1 LVGGPIGTVVA
12 LVSRPCL
19 QFRYHWYTN
28 TNGMRRTRAEQQQRT
43 REGVLSAADRL
54 FVERGFHAT
63 SVDQIAQ
70 AAGYTKGAVYSNFA
84 AKEDLFFAVYERRM
98 ERAVRELERTLA
110 AAPDPADWIESVIA
124 DTSRRRGRDDR
135 WLSTFFEFWAHVV
148 RRPALR
154 KRFATIHARL
164 EGPFVAAL
172 ERHADDHQ
180 AQPVL
185 DLRQVHLAMT
195 AMTLGLTLERLVRPQ
210 VVDGDIATR
219 IARLVLDHLVRG
231 ADDAGANGATG
242 RRRTGAA
249 PRPRAGRA

>member
-1 LVGGPIGTVVA
+1 
-12 LVSRPCL
+12 
-19 QFRYHWYTN
+19 
-28 TNGMRRTRAEQQQRT
+28 MRTTRAEQQQRT
-43 REGVLSAADRL
+43 REAVLSAADRL

-98 ERAVRELERTLA
+98 ERAVLELERTLA
-110 AAPDPADWIESVIA
+110 ASPDPAGWIESVIA
-124 DTSRRRGRDDR
+124 DTGRRRGRDDR

-164 EGPFVAAL
+164 EGPFVDAL
-172 ERHADDHQ
+172 ERHAEDHG
-180 AQPVL
+180 AQPAS
-185 DLRQVHLAMT
+185 DPRQVHLAMT

-219 IARLVLDHLVRG
+219 IARLVLDHLVKG
-231 ADDAGANGATG
+231 ADDEGADGATG

>member
-1 LVGGPIGTVVA
+1 
-12 LVSRPCL
+12 
-19 QFRYHWYTN
+19 
-28 TNGMRRTRAEQQQRT
+28 MRRTRAEQQQCT

>member
-1 LVGGPIGTVVA
+1 
-12 LVSRPCL
+12 
-19 QFRYHWYTN
+19 
-28 TNGMRRTRAEQQQRT
+28 MRRTRAEQRHHT

-63 SVDQIAQ
+63 TVDQIAQ

-154 KRFATIHARL
+154 ERFATIHARL

-172 ERHADDHQ
+172 ERHADDHR
-180 AQPVL
+180 AQPAL
-185 DLRQVHLAMT
+185 DPRQVHLAMT

-210 VVDGDIATR
+210 VVDADIATR

-231 ADDAGANGATG
+231 ADDAGEDGATD
-242 RRRTGAA
+242 RHRTGAA

>member
-1 LVGGPIGTVVA
+1 
-12 LVSRPCL
+12 
-19 QFRYHWYTN
+19 
-28 TNGMRRTRAEQQQRT
+28 MTRAEQQQRT
-43 REGVLSAADRL
+43 REEVLAAADRL

-98 ERAVRELERTLA
+98 ERAVVELERTLA
-110 AAPDPADWIESVIA
+110 AAPDPAGWIESVIA

-154 KRFATIHARL
+154 KRFAAIHARL

-172 ERHADDHQ
+172 ERHADDHGT
-180 AQPVL
+180 QPAI
-185 DLRQVHLAMT
+185 DPRQVHLAMT

-210 VVDGDIATR
+210 VVDGDIAAR
-219 IARLVLDHLVRG
+219 IARLVLDHLVKG
-231 ADDAGANGATG
+231 ADDVGTDGADGG
-242 RRRTGAA
+242 RRTGAA

>member
-1 LVGGPIGTVVA
+1 
-12 LVSRPCL
+12 
-19 QFRYHWYTN
+19 
-28 TNGMRRTRAEQQQRT
+28 MRRTRAEQRHHT

-63 SVDQIAQ
+63 TVDQIAQ

-98 ERAVRELERTLA
+98 ERAVLELERTLA

-231 ADDAGANGATG
+231 ADDAGANGATD

>member
-1 LVGGPIGTVVA
+1 
-12 LVSRPCL
+12 
-19 QFRYHWYTN
+19 
-28 TNGMRRTRAEQQQRT
+28 MRRTRAEQQQRT

>member
-1 LVGGPIGTVVA
+1 
-12 LVSRPCL
+12 
-19 QFRYHWYTN
+19 
-28 TNGMRRTRAEQQQRT
+28 MTRAEQQQRT
-43 REGVLSAADRL
+43 REEVLAAADRL

-98 ERAVRELERTLA
+98 ERAVVELERTLA
-110 AAPDPADWIESVIA
+110 AAPDPAGWIESVIA

-154 KRFATIHARL
+154 KRFAAIHARL
-164 EGPFVAAL
+164 EGPFVVAL
-172 ERHADDHQ
+172 ERHADDHGT
-180 AQPVL
+180 QPAI
-185 DLRQVHLAMT
+185 DPRQVHLAMT

-210 VVDGDIATR
+210 VVDGDTAAR
-219 IARLVLDHLVRG
+219 IARLVLDHLVKG
-231 ADDAGANGATG
+231 ADDVGTDGADGG
-242 RRRTGAA
+242 RRTGAA

>member
-1 LVGGPIGTVVA
+1 
-12 LVSRPCL
+12 
-19 QFRYHWYTN
+19 
-28 TNGMRRTRAEQQQRT
+28 MTRAEQQQRT
-43 REGVLSAADRL
+43 REEVLAAADRL

-98 ERAVRELERTLA
+98 ERAVLELERTLA
-110 AAPDPADWIESVIA
+110 AAPDPAGWIESVIA
-124 DTSRRRGRDDR
+124 DTGHRRGRDDR

-154 KRFATIHARL
+154 KRFAAIHSRL
-164 EGPFVAAL
+164 EGPFVVAL
-172 ERHADDHQ
+172 ERHADDHGT
-180 AQPVL
+180 QPAI
-185 DLRQVHLAMT
+185 DPRQVHLAMT

-210 VVDGDIATR
+210 VVDGDTAAR
-219 IARLVLDHLVRG
+219 IARLVLDHLVKG
-231 ADDAGANGATG
+231 ADDVGTDGADGG
-242 RRRTGAA
+242 RRTGAA

>member
-1 LVGGPIGTVVA
+1 
-12 LVSRPCL
+12 
-19 QFRYHWYTN
+19 
-28 TNGMRRTRAEQQQRT
+28 MTRAEQQQRT

-84 AKEDLFFAVYERRM
+84 AKEDVFFAVYERRM

-110 AAPDPADWIESVIA
+110 ASPDPAAWIESVIA

-135 WLSTFFEFWAHVV
+135 WLSTFFEFWAHVI

-154 KRFATIHARL
+154 ERFAAIHARL

-172 ERHADDHQ
+172 ERHADDHR
-180 AQPVL
+180 ARLAIEP
-185 DLRQVHLAMT
+185 RQVHLAMT
-195 AMTLGLTLERLVRPQ
+195 AMSLGLTLERLVRPDA
-210 VVDGDIATR
+210 VDGDLGTR
-219 IARLVLDHLVRG
+219 IARLVLNELVKG
-231 ADDAGANGATG
+231 ADDEGADGATG
-242 RRRTGAA
+242 RRGTRAA
-249 PRPRAGRA
+249 RRPRAGRA

>member
-1 LVGGPIGTVVA
+1 
-12 LVSRPCL
+12 
-19 QFRYHWYTN
+19 
-28 TNGMRRTRAEQQQRT
+28 MTRAEQQQRT
-43 REGVLSAADRL
+43 REEVLSAADRL

-84 AKEDLFFAVYERRM
+84 AKEDVFFAVYERRM

-110 AAPDPADWIESVIA
+110 ASPDPAGWIESVIA

-154 KRFATIHARL
+154 ERFAGIHARL

-172 ERHADDHQ
+172 ERHADDHG
-180 AQPVL
+180 ARLAIDP
-185 DLRQVHLAMT
+185 RQVHLAMT
-195 AMTLGLTLERLVRPQ
+195 AMSLGLTLERLVRPDA
-210 VVDGDIATR
+210 VDGDLGTR
-219 IARLVLDHLVRG
+219 IARLVLNELVKG
-231 ADDAGANGATG
+231 ADDEGADGATG
-242 RRRTGAA
+242 RRGTRAA
-249 PRPRAGRA
+249 RRPRAGRA

>member
-1 LVGGPIGTVVA
+1 
-12 LVSRPCL
+12 
-19 QFRYHWYTN
+19 
-28 TNGMRRTRAEQQQRT
+28 MTRAEQQQRT
-43 REGVLSAADRL
+43 REEVLAAADRL

-98 ERAVRELERTLA
+98 ERAVVELERTLA
-110 AAPDPADWIESVIA
+110 AAPDPAGWIESVIA

-154 KRFATIHARL
+154 KRFAAIHARL

-172 ERHADDHQ
+172 ERHADDHGT
-180 AQPVL
+180 QPAI
-185 DLRQVHLAMT
+185 DPRQVHLAMT

-219 IARLVLDHLVRG
+219 IARLVLDHLVKG
-231 ADDAGANGATG
+231 ADDVGADGADG
-242 RRRTGAA
+242 ARRTGAA

>member
-1 LVGGPIGTVVA
+1 
-12 LVSRPCL
+12 
-19 QFRYHWYTN
+19 
-28 TNGMRRTRAEQQQRT
+28 MTRAEQQQRT
-43 REGVLSAADRL
+43 REEVLSAADRL

-84 AKEDLFFAVYERRM
+84 AKEDVFFAVYERRM

-110 AAPDPADWIESVIA
+110 ASPDPAGWIESVIA

-154 KRFATIHARL
+154 ERFAAIHARL

-172 ERHADDHQ
+172 ERHADDHG
-180 AQPVL
+180 ARLAIDP
-185 DLRQVHLAMT
+185 RQVYLAMT
-195 AMTLGLTLERLVRPQ
+195 AMSLGLTLERLVRPYA
-210 VVDGDIATR
+210 VDGDLGTR
-219 IARLVLDHLVRG
+219 IARLVLNELVKG
-231 ADDAGANGATG
+231 ADDEGADGATG
-242 RRRTGAA
+242 GGGARA
-249 PRPRAGRA
+249 ARRPRAGRA

>member
-1 LVGGPIGTVVA
+1 
-12 LVSRPCL
+12 
-19 QFRYHWYTN
+19 
-28 TNGMRRTRAEQQQRT
+28 M
-43 REGVLSAADRL
+43 
-54 FVERGFHAT
+54 
-63 SVDQIAQ
+63 
-70 AAGYTKGAVYSNFA
+70 
-84 AKEDLFFAVYERRM
+84 
-98 ERAVRELERTLA
+98 
-110 AAPDPADWIESVIA
+110 IA

-172 ERHADDHQ
+172 ERHADDHG
-180 AQPVL
+180 AQPAI
-185 DLRQVHLAMT
+185 DPRQVHLAMS

-210 VVDGDIATR
+210 AVDGDIATR
-219 IARLVLDHLVRG
+219 IARLVLDHLVKG